1 MVRPLDWKSI
11 PEKYHHIPQIPL
23 APPQTV
29 LCEIPLEVQEPV
41 DQYEVEG
48 IVGDKLEDGL
58 RQYRVRWKGYDWS
71 HDTWKFREELEDAEE
86 VLKKYLKT
94 KKQMKEAQRGKSGFE
109 LAKYPHP
116 VATPSSLSR
125 ESRQSAGLQ
134 IVSKVVTAAEFIEVR
149 MKRNLLDDLKTI
161 VKPAPDQ
168 ETYVDAEDMLD
179 RLAKNLLQGDTAG

>member
-1 MVRPLDWKSI
+1 M
-11 PEKYHHIPQIPL
+11 
-23 APPQTV
+23 
-29 LCEIPLEVQEPV
+29 
-41 DQYEVEG
+41 
-48 IVGDKLEDGL
+48 
-58 RQYRVRWKGYDWS
+58 
-71 HDTWKFREELEDAEE
+71 EDAEE
-86 VLKKYLKT
+86 VPKKYLKT

-179 RLAKNLLQGDTAG
+179 RLAKIYFKGKQLDRKERRSLETAIGITVQKSFKNVEKKRRGLRVCRRPVYVGLQFVEKE